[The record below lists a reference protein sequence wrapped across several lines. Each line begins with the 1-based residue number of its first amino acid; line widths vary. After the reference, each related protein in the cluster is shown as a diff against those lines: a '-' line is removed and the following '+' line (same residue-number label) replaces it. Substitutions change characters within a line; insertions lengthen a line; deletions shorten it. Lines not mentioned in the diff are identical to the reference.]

1 MNGYIV
7 PPIKIVIINKNFAKI
22 KRIDDNNEVTSTT
35 ADMPSKWQYLL
46 HIRQTESMILFY
58 W

>member
-1 MNGYIV
+1 MKDQIV

-35 ADMPSKWQYLL
+35 GDVPSK
-46 HIRQTESMILFY
+46 
-58 W
+58 